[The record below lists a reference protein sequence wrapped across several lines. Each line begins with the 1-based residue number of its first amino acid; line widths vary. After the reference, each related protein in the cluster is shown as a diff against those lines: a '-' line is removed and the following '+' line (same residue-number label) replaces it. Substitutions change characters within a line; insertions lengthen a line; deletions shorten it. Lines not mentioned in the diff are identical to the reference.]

1 MAIKIT
7 SELASNPAGGSLP
20 LDVTMTFRASASPAI
35 TVDVIYR
42 LVELAGET
50 LDIAFEAGGKPFKV
64 LRRENVVLSAL
75 PQDIEEP
82 MRLIRGGQGAAA
94 KLVTVWASL
103 VERDAQDD
111 SPHFDR
117 TAATIRIQ

>member
-1 MAIKIT
+1 MAIRIT
-7 SELASNPAGGSLP
+7 SELAPLP
-20 LDVTMTFRASASPAI
+20 TSGALPFDLTMTFRASASPAVV
-35 TVDVIYR
+35 VDVIYR
-42 LVELAGET
+42 IVEVAGES

-64 LRRENVVLSAL
+64 LRRENVSLSAL
-75 PQDIEEP
+75 PQDIAEP
-82 MRLIRGGQGAAA
+82 IRLRRAGQGAPA

-117 TAATIRIQ
+117 TAGTIRIL

>member
-1 MAIKIT
+1 MAIRISTELSPVPT
-7 SELASNPAGGSLP
+7 SGTLP
-20 LDVTMTFRASASPAI
+20 FDLVMTFRASASPAM

-42 LVELAGET
+42 VVEVAGEP
-50 LDIAFEAGGKPFKV
+50 LDVAFEAGGRPFKV
-64 LRRENVVLSAL
+64 LRRENVELSAL

-82 MRLIRGGQGAAA
+82 MRLVPAGQGAPA

-117 TAATIRIQ
+117 TAGTLRIS